1 MSNAAGVN
9 NIKLI
14 NGEVDKVMRLDE
26 TPYVDS
32 SGVPIFKK
40 IWKLMLANTWFVE
53 EVNVGKDLLDWKT
66 KMSKDEQRA
75 FKMALAFASNLDGIQ
90 TTNLPENIVPF
101 ITENWAR
108 MCANRQTFEEAL
120 HVESYLEIVDSL
132 ELDRNEVYNMFK
144 TDSILNKKNQHII
157 DVYEELAK
165 EPTTQGKIKAMFA
178 NLALEHIYFYSV
190 FLVFFNF
197 AKLGKMKYSS
207 EMIRFIARDEST
219 SHTAYFVNMIKTA
232 RREYPKE
239 FEEVLPYVE
248 NMFREAVDLE
258 ITWGKHITKNQILGI
273 SDRGLEK
280 FIKSLG
286 NKAFSRIGLEPLY
299 KKAETD
305 HPFSWF
311 WDYLNFNATNE
322 RFFEQSVKNYSKG
335 NSTHVDFENLRKR
348 LSSF

>member
-1 MSNAAGVN
+1 MSNAVDVN
-9 NIKLI
+9 RIKLI
-14 NGEVDKVMRLDE
+14 DGEVDKVMRLDS

-32 SGVPIFKK
+32 NNIPTFKK

-90 TTNLPENIVPF
+90 TTNLPENIIPF

-108 MCANRQTFEEAL
+108 MCGVRQAYEEAL

-132 ELDRNEVYNMFK
+132 ELDRDEVYNMFK

-165 EPTTQGKIKAMFA
+165 EPTVQGKIKAMFA

-190 FLVFFNF
+190 FLLFFNF
-197 AKLGKMKYSS
+197 AKMGKMKYSS

-219 SHTAYFVNMIKTA
+219 SHTAYFVNMIKIA
-232 RREYPKE
+232 RREFPKE
-239 FEEVLPYVE
+239 FEEVLPYV
-248 NMFREAVDLE
+248 NTMFKEAVDLE

-273 SDRGLEK
+273 SDTGIER
-280 FIKSLG
+280 FIKSLA
-286 NKAFSRIGLEPLY
+286 NKAFSRIGLDKLY
-299 KKAETD
+299 SDKETQ
-305 HPFSWF
+305 HSFSWF

-335 NSTHVDFENLRKR
+335 NSTNVDFDKLRER
-348 LSSF
+348 LSKL